1 MNNPAPWIDLKGAV
15 NVRDLGGLTT
25 TSNGVTRYG
34 RLLRAGSL
42 QDLTADDVELL
53 TRSLNVRD
61 VVDLRSAAEVRR
73 TGPGPLTHIPGVR
86 IQQLSLFAEGGVK
99 PRAATESA
107 SHPDKVDVGR
117 ALPWN
122 TSAERG
128 RTKPMGSTGH
138 YLRYCTERP
147 DSVVAALRIIARGT
161 GATVVHCAVGKDRTG
176 VVCAL
181 ALEAVGVSRD
191 AIVADYVRS
200 GERITE
206 IVARLRSNPLYA
218 ADMAARPL
226 SSLVPR
232 PAYMHDLLDAI
243 DERFGGVRRW
253 LTRHGW
259 TEDDHRA
266 LRSHLLE

>member
-1 MNNPAPWIDLKGAV
+1 MSNGNRWIDLEGAV
-15 NVRDLGGLTT
+15 NVRDLGGLST
-25 TSNGVTRYG
+25 TSNSVTRFG

-42 QDLTADDVELL
+42 QDLTAADVELL
-53 TRSLNVRD
+53 TRSLNVRE
-61 VVDLRSAAEVRR
+61 VVDLRSAAEVRH
-73 TGPGPLTHIPGVR
+73 TGPGPLTHIPDVR
-86 IQQLSLFAEGGVK
+86 IQHLSLFAEEGGKPGGV
-99 PRAATESA
+99 TESA
-107 SHPDKVDVGR
+107 SDPDQVDVGR
-117 ALPWN
+117 AMPWN

-181 ALEAVGVSRD
+181 ALDAVGVRRD

-206 IVARLRSNPLYA
+206 IVAQLRANPLYA

-226 SSLVPR
+226 SSLLPR
-232 PAYMHDLLDAI
+232 PAYMQDLLDAI

-253 LTRHGW
+253 LSRHGW
-259 TEDDHRA
+259 TDDDQRA
-266 LRSHLLE
+266 LRNHLLE